1 MNKPTKYILTKEELV
16 VQIHHTLRELFPD
29 RIFSPN
35 EIKNSLVADD
45 SGITFMVPDFA
56 RINDMETADII
67 QKLYIELGIE
77 FEKNLHDKFYFVM
90 TKDNESLHFK
100 TVWNDG
106 WR

>member
-1 MNKPTKYILTKEELV
+1 MTKPTEYKLTKEELV

-29 RIFSPN
+29 RLFSPD
-35 EIKNSLVADD
+35 EIMNNLIIDS

-56 RINDMETADII
+56 RINDMETADVI

-100 TVWNDG
+100 TVQNNG
-106 WR
+106 